1 MIKTLD
7 TKDYWALMATKCIKN
22 W

>member
-1 MIKTLD
+1 MINRLD